1 MKSIGNKKAH
11 DLGGQG
17 LIDVA
22 IYRKDNMSNLTQNF
36 LNPNNK
42 PLVIGEFTIRQDEDG
57 RYCLNDL
64 HKASGDLAKHKPAN
78 FLRNEQTQELIKE
91 IDSFSNMRSSENDHP
106 SNMRSAVKVVNGV
119 GTFGVKELVYAY
131 AMWISPK
138 FHLMVIRAYDSLVME
153 WLLNGK
159 QTISPEQAGIL
170 YNIVHTR
177 AKGNKNLIVQM
188 WSRLKNHFKYS
199 ASYRELRAIHFED
212 AKHYLEVMDLTSKTD
227 RKPEKKAQGSL
238 FNEDHFKLLKD
249 LIDAII
255 SQNYVTSKIYRAI
268 HMLNNEQG
276 CYLAEYAFK
285 TNIAVLKLT
294 RAMGLTGPNN
304 RKIISDDLKTASY
317 TTGNQHY
324 GDRWF
329 HPLVE
334 SGRLMGGVGNFR

>member
-1 MKSIGNKKAH
+1 MKSIDNKKAR

-17 LIDVA
+17 LIEVA

-42 PLVIGEFTIRQDEDG
+42 PLVIGDFTIRQDEEG
-57 RYCLNDL
+57 RFMLGDL
-64 HKASGDLAKHKPAN
+64 HKASGGEKKHQPSN
-78 FLRNEQTQELIKE
+78 FLRTEQIKELINE
-91 IDSFSNMRSSENDHP
+91 IDHSANLQSSDNDHS
-106 SNMRSAVKVVNGV
+106 SNMRSAVKVVNGGDNR
-119 GTFGVKELVYAY
+119 GTYVVKEIVYAY

-212 AKHYLEVMDLTSKTD
+212 AKHYLEVMDL
-227 RKPEKKAQGSL
+227 RAKPEEKKPQDPL
-238 FNEDHFKLLKD
+238 FDKDAYELVRKLTEAVIIENDEIVPVLLAVKMLDVKKFAYYSHLVVKANEAARDIARLLD
-249 LIDAII
+249 FRNLQNEPLIDADCSVIAMSNGQRFLARQI
-255 SQNYVTSKIYRAI
+255 GRA
-268 HMLNNEQG
+268 H
-276 CYLAEYAFK
+276 
-285 TNIAVLKLT
+285 V
-294 RAMGLTGPNN
+294 
-304 RKIISDDLKTASY
+304 
-317 TTGNQHY
+317 
-324 GDRWF
+324 
-329 HPLVE
+329 
-334 SGRLMGGVGNFR
+334 

>member
-1 MKSIGNKKAH
+1 MKSIDNKKAR

-17 LIDVA
+17 LIEVA
-22 IYRKDNMSNLTQNF
+22 IYRRDNMSNLTQNF

-42 PLVIGEFTIRQDEDG
+42 PLVIGDFTIRQDEEG

-64 HKASGDLAKHKPAN
+64 HKASGDDKKHFPAY
-78 FLRNEQTQELIKE
+78 FLRNQQTKDLIAEIELSNVNGL
-91 IDSFSNMRSSENDHP
+91 DSERYENLHI
-106 SNMRSAVKVVNGV
+106 AVKVIKGGSDKQ
-119 GTFGVKELVYAY
+119 GTYVVKELVYAY

-212 AKHYLEVMDLTSKTD
+212 AKHYLEVMDLKA
-227 RKPEKKAQGSL
+227 KPEEKKPQDPL
-238 FNEDHFKLLKD
+238 FDKDAYELVRKLTEAVIIENDEIVPVLLAVKMLDVKKFAYYSHLVVKANEAARDIARLLD
-249 LIDAII
+249 FRNLQNEPLIDADCSVIAM
-255 SQNYVTSKIYRAI
+255 SNGQRF
-268 HMLNNEQG
+268 
-276 CYLAEYAFK
+276 LA
-285 TNIAVLKLT
+285 
-294 RAMGLTGPNN
+294 RPN
-304 RKIISDDLKTASY
+304 
-317 TTGNQHY
+317 
-324 GDRWF
+324 WF
-329 HPLVE
+329 NCPA
-334 SGRLMGGVGNFR
+334 